1 MKEIKKRVKRKPT
14 TVEALSGLMFLLA
27 IIVVGN
33 VWLGLSVELMFI
45 LATFFVGGI
54 GWRCGFTYKEMKD
67 GMIRS
72 VADNA
77 EMLCIM
83 LGIGFVIG
91 SWVFS
96 GTVPVMIA
104 WLAELISVQYV
115 LVLSFLFCGIIAAII
130 GTSSA
135 TMGTIGV
142 IMLSVATVQ
151 GVPPGIAA
159 ASVICGSFI
168 GQVTSMLADMVNY
181 NAALTGN
188 TPQSLIRM
196 CLPAES
202 VGILVSAGFFFLAGM
217 RMETSSDPNAM
228 GSIDLLVENVFLGF
242 KSSPIV
248 LIPIAVLFLLVL
260 KKVDVVP
267 TLFLAGLSALAVGLF
282 YQGFSIQDAFQAAY
296 SGFKPSMLTIP
307 EGTPLMEEFTS
318 LVTRGG
324 MYSMSDFLISIPIM
338 MAYCGMLA
346 TTGSAE
352 VASQALF
359 REVKKPGNAIAA
371 NTLSA
376 LFLCASTGSVMA
388 PGVLGSKMFSG
399 IYEKVGLSRKNLAVS
414 YQFACTMGALL
425 FPWCAVTVYAQSVI
439 KVPSVEWVPY
449 LTLVYIPILAHIVF
463 GYLGI
468 GVVKLES
475 DRADSRTEEQLA
487 GSEQSVEGQRAE
499 SEQFEEGKLAGSE
512 QFEEGIMPVEE

>member
-27 IIVVGN
+27 IIIVGN

-449 LTLVYIPILAHIVF
+449 LTLVYVPILAHIVF

-475 DRADSRTEEQLA
+475 DRADSRTEGQIA
-487 GSEQSVEGQRAE
+487 GSEQSVEEQLAGREQSVEGQ
-499 SEQFEEGKLAGSE
+499 LAGSE